1 MERNEMIEKIFIA
14 RGMDLYSVHAKSE
27 LLEEEEKTNNAF
39 MDAVKDNKKLK
50 ELYYKMHFA
59 ELAVWT
65 EEADKTFCEGVR
77 LGAKLMLDI
86 LYKNP

>member
-1 MERNEMIEKIFIA
+1 
-14 RGMDLYSVHAKSE
+14 
-27 LLEEEEKTNNAF
+27 